1 MSTPSGIARAKAMAA
16 GIPVPRR
23 GSLQA
28 KLLQELD
35 FRERNL
41 RSLEFHTLLFFLEEI
56 FKVLTV
62 MLPMTIE
69 DRLAHQQEGLE
80 RMHKLLS
87 VYEPELYQERY
98 LPEFEREQQE
108 ISRREKAERIRQK
121 EAEQKRHEFVKKIEQ
136 T

>member
-1 MSTPSGIARAKAMAA
+1 
-16 GIPVPRR
+16 
-23 GSLQA
+23 
-28 KLLQELD
+28 
-35 FRERNL
+35 
-41 RSLEFHTLLFFLEEI
+41 
-56 FKVLTV
+56 
-62 MLPMTIE
+62 
-69 DRLAHQQEGLE
+69 
-80 RMHKLLS
+80 MHKLLS